1 MFLLDSTVQL
11 AESWWFLPFRW
22 LGWLPRPRL
31 LPPVHLSKQPAVPGF
46 PWSSWRHTTEPFW
59 FTSCEVILW
68 SNQALSGE
76 GQHSYHSRRKSLQQ
90 QVASYKYDIASVWLH
105 CMGKFL
111 PELLFMFLHE
121 VLLSGSCVFI
131 SAINSIEGTLLQFIL
146 LLLFYNTWGLLAF

>member
-46 PWSSWRHTTEPFW
+46 PWSSWHHTTEPFW

-76 GQHSYHSRRKSLQQ
+76 GQHSYNSRRKSLQQ
-90 QVASYKYDIASVWLH
+90 QVA
-105 CMGKFL
+105 
-111 PELLFMFLHE
+111 
-121 VLLSGSCVFI
+121 
-131 SAINSIEGTLLQFIL
+131 AINLTLHLCSCIVREIFSQSFYSCFNMRFCFQVLHVFPFQGTLREIYNVAFVLQH
-146 LLLFYNTWGLLAF
+146 WVLLAF

>member
-46 PWSSWRHTTEPFW
+46 PWSSWHHTTEPFW

-90 QVASYKYDIASVWLH
+90 QVASYKYLCGCTVWENFSQSF
-105 CMGKFL
+105 CSCFYMRCCFQ
-111 PELLFMFLHE
+111 
-121 VLLSGSCVFI
+121 VLVF
-131 SAINSIEGTLLQFIL
+131 SSQQSIPLRVLCCNLYYCFCFITLE
-146 LLLFYNTWGLLAF
+146 FY